1 MFDSTFVCCMYLC
14 TVMTVSIEESVTTV
28 KDNVSVVIHMRYCM
42 YL

>member
-28 KDNVSVVIHMRYCM
+28 QDNVSVVIHMRYCM